1 MHFSF
6 MLLLIEAEYWP
17 WASQS

>member
-17 WASQS
+17 WALQS